1 MLSGNA
7 YIEETAEVVMQ
18 LLEKGAIQMMDHER
32 REKELQEIF
41 EEIQHSY
48 QILADNTLALQERT
62 LELARTLFES
72 SSQEEPHPTR
82 ATLEELAY
90 QSRSQREQ
98 FETLLRKSAEAYG
111 KVLEA
116 PSDDHH
122 VVEEAKAD
130 LEEASHP

>member
-1 MLSGNA
+1 
-7 YIEETAEVVMQ
+7 
-18 LLEKGAIQMMDHER
+18 MMDHER
-32 REKELQEIF
+32 RERELKEIF

-48 QILADNTLALQERT
+48 STLLDNTLTLQART

-72 SSQEEPHPTR
+72 SAQEDSHSTH
-82 ATLEELAY
+82 ATLEELAC

-98 FETLLRKSAEAYG
+98 FETLLRKSAEAYS

-122 VVEEAKAD
+122 MVKEAKAD

>member
-1 MLSGNA
+1 M
-7 YIEETAEVVMQ
+7 
-18 LLEKGAIQMMDHER
+18 
-32 REKELQEIF
+32 
-41 EEIQHSY
+41 
-48 QILADNTLALQERT
+48 DNTLTLQERT

-72 SSQEEPHPTR
+72 SAQEESHRTH

-98 FETLLRKSAEAYG
+98 FETLLRKSAEAAYS
-111 KVLEA
+111 KVLKA

-122 VVEEAKAD
+122 MVKEAKAD